1 MFFVFVGP
9 KPQKFSKLM
18 DEESPRKSL
27 VKGERFVRHDD
38 TSELSQPCSS
48 NTGLRWNIQRR
59 EGELHVDLFV
69 GKKEEKKRKG
79 GGRGGEELCFLEMR
93 AGRANAS
100 PPLEKL
106 CNWPALIEE
115 LVMGVHS
122 TGVQWPAPP
131 QGPHLLICG
140 SPLPGKY
147 ALRLSCKPGTA
158 GGVG

>member
-1 MFFVFVGP
+1 M
-9 KPQKFSKLM
+9 
-18 DEESPRKSL
+18 
-27 VKGERFVRHDD
+27 
-38 TSELSQPCSS
+38 
-48 NTGLRWNIQRR
+48 
-59 EGELHVDLFV
+59 
-69 GKKEEKKRKG
+69 
-79 GGRGGEELCFLEMR
+79 GEELCFLEMR

-147 ALRLSCKPGTA
+147 AHPCARVSATA
-158 GGVG
+158 RRILPSI

>member
-1 MFFVFVGP
+1 MAGGNEEKKGGGKRGNLFFVFVGP

-38 TSELSQPCSS
+38 TSELAQPCSS

-79 GGRGGEELCFLEMR
+79 EDEGGRNFVFW
-93 AGRANAS
+93 
-100 PPLEKL
+100 K
-106 CNWPALIEE
+106 
-115 LVMGVHS
+115 
-122 TGVQWPAPP
+122 
-131 QGPHLLICG
+131 
-140 SPLPGKY
+140 
-147 ALRLSCKPGTA
+147 
-158 GGVG
+158 